1 MNLPADSVF
10 HGEQSRSAARSPITS
25 VHPRR
30 DSVSRHG
37 CAVASEPASEGL
49 REESSRLDRLPV
61 AKQTD
66 AIGSRRELVALL
78 GHNQRANKE

>member
-1 MNLPADSVF
+1 MSLPADSVF
-10 HGEQSRSAARSPITS
+10 HGERSRSAALSPFTS
-25 VHPRR
+25 VHPGRG
-30 DSVSRHG
+30 SVSRHG
-37 CAVASEPASEGL
+37 CAVASEPAIGGL